1 MPGEPPMTPPRQIYA
16 STLTRRDRVWTR
28 HRRGRRARAITPS
41 RLLGAIAAGGVA
53 GALLTR
59 LPL

>member
-1 MPGEPPMTPPRQIYA
+1 MTPPRQIYA

-41 RLLGAIAAGGVA
+41 RVLGAITAGGVA